1 MSESSIDKTL
11 RPNTQEDVEDVILS
25 ALEGGGV
32 FTTAEINLAVRQKI
46 TLVPADLERAAK
58 RPNEAK
64 IDQII
69 ANALQDRRRL
79 CRDRLIE
86 RVGRGEFRITA
97 AGRDYLI
104 NQRDMAADASRLLD
118 EMFPDADWEN

>member
-1 MSESSIDKTL
+1 MEKQL

-25 ALEGGGV
+25 VLQGGSA
-32 FTTAEINLAVRQKI
+32 FTTAEVYRAVQKKI

-58 RPNEAK
+58 RPNESK

-79 CRDRLIE
+79 CRDGLIE
-86 RVGRGEFRITA
+86 RVGKGEFRITDKGHA
-97 AGRDYLI
+97 YFSNHRKLVS
-104 NQRDMAADASRLLD
+104 DMTLTLN
-118 EMFPDADWEN
+118 EMFRDEDWKN

>member
-1 MSESSIDKTL
+1 MSQDDMEKQL
-11 RPNTQEDVEDVILS
+11 RPNKQEDIEDVILS
-25 ALEGGGV
+25 VLEGGGV
-32 FTTAEINLAVRQKI
+32 FTTAEVTRAVRAKI

-79 CRDRLIE
+79 CRDGLIE
-86 RVGRGEFRITA
+86 RFGRGEFRLTDK
-97 AGRDYLI
+97 GRDYLT
-104 NQRDMAADASRLLD
+104 NHRKLMSEASLILD
-118 EMFPDADWEN
+118 EMFPDEDWDN